1 MPLIEGEEHFVE
13 EGDPAVVMEDSG
25 VEEVVREQFL

>member
-1 MPLIEGEEHFVE
+1 MPLIGGEEHSAE

-25 VEEVVREQFL
+25 VEEVRY